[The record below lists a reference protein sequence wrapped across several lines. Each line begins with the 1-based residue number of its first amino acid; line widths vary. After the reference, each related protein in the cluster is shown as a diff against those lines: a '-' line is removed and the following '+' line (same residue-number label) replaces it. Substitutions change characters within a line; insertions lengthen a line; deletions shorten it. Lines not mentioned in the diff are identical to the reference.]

1 MVQEVFHVSKHGV
14 IAFASLPAGG
24 LSGLAAGGSAP
35 GAAGESLPGA
45 PGGLAA
51 GAAGESQPGPGF
63 TAGAAGGPL
72 PGVAEH
78 LLASAICSRRR
89 QGEVKEMT
97 ASACLL
103 QGYLS
108 TRI

>member
-24 LSGLAAGGSAP
+24 LTA
-35 GAAGESLPGA
+35 GAAGESL
-45 PGGLAA
+45 
-51 GAAGESQPGPGF
+51 GF
-63 TAGAAGGPL
+63 TAGAAGGSL
-72 PGVAEH
+72 SGVAEH

-108 TRI
+108 T

>member
-45 PGGLAA
+45 PGGLGGVWQGSRAQLRA
-51 GAAGESQPGPGF
+51 GARKGEPNTPALELTNSWSGW
-63 TAGAAGGPL
+63 
-72 PGVAEH
+72 
-78 LLASAICSRRR
+78 SS
-89 QGEVKEMT
+89 
-97 ASACLL
+97 
-103 QGYLS
+103 
-108 TRI
+108 